1 MKLFAN
7 AFMPKHVS
15 YSIHW
20 SAPNQKIK
28 YLFGFIFLCW
38 LYAVEIT
45 DYYFALFWTLFIYSF
60 ASCFILFVMK
70 MFLLYFFIFAYSF
83 LEFQQIFGA
92 IWSIQPEMIVKTFLL
107 NIENA
112 NVSQPKIHFQYF
124 YTRWMYA
131 PAISFVILMIV
142 HWLVWWLFLL
152 LLHSIR
158 HVFDSE
164 FNSVS
169 REQKIYNKNVCKL
182 SSWNSALFINFQATA
197 VAFVSVTLY
206 KRGTNE
212 AQLFYVFTQYGKKN
226 IS

>member
-1 MKLFAN
+1 MS
-7 AFMPKHVS
+7 H
-15 YSIHW
+15 
-20 SAPNQKIK
+20 
-28 YLFGFIFLCW
+28 
-38 LYAVEIT
+38 
-45 DYYFALFWTLFIYSF
+45 TLFIDRLQIEKLNICSVLYFSVDYTLSKLPIIVSHYFGLCLFIHSLVVLSF
-60 ASCFILFVMK
+60 SWWRCFCYI
-70 MFLLYFFIFAYSF
+70 FFIFAYSF

-92 IWSIQPEMIVKTFLL
+92 IWSIQPEMIVKTFFF

-131 PAISFVILMIV
+131 RAISFVILMIV